1 MGAASR
7 DRILDFGPMGMW
19 WEITRSTADT
29 GGELFEAIN
38 VLAPTFAGPPVHV
51 HPTAEESYA
60 VVSGTLGVCVGGEW
74 RKLAAGESVTVPAGT
89 PHTLR
94 NDSGVEVRLV
104 NVHKPAQEFERFFR
118 RLQGLAASGRV
129 AFPPRG
135 LRSAM
140 LLAMLFSEH
149 PREVISV
156 RPPRWVMSALARVG
170 RTLGHKLPPEAPA
183 SQR

>member
-1 MGAASR
+1 MGTASQ

-19 WEITRSTADT
+19 WEITQSTADT

-60 VVSGTLGVCVGGEW
+60 VVSGTLAVCVGGKW
-74 RKLAAGESVTVPAGT
+74 WKLAAGESVTVPAGT
-89 PHTLR
+89 PHTLK
-94 NDSGVEVRLV
+94 NESGGGGPAGQCAQACPRVRAVL
-104 NVHKPAQEFERFFR
+104 PQASRAGGIG
-118 RLQGLAASGRV
+118 QGDI
-129 AFPPRG
+129 PPKG

-149 PREVISV
+149 PQEVISV
-156 RPPRWVMSALARVG
+156 KPPRWLMSTLARAG
-170 RTLGHKLPPEAPA
+170 RILGHKLPPEAAAGPG
-183 SQR
+183 

>member
-1 MGAASR
+1 MGTASQ

-19 WEITRSTADT
+19 WEITKSTADT
-29 GGELFEAIN
+29 GGERFEAIN

-60 VVSGTLGVCVGGEW
+60 VVSGTLDVCVGGEW

-89 PHTLR
+89 PHTLK
-94 NDSGVEVRLV
+94 NGSGAEVRLV

-118 RLQGLAASGRV
+118 RLHALAASGRV
-129 AFPPRG
+129 AFPPKG
-135 LRSAM
+135 LWSAM

-149 PREVISV
+149 PKEVVSV
-156 RPPRWVMSALARVG
+156 SPPRWLMTALACVG
-170 RTLGHKLPPEAPA
+170 RILGRKLPSEAPEGTA
-183 SQR
+183 